1 MRSWLRTTIERLI
14 AVALCGGVVVYLQ
27 WPQVWADVTAR
38 VHHMFKELFAAVS
51 VASSPAI
58 HHRQCRAEYGLD
70 VMVDADLQPH
80 VLEATLSP
88 DTARANKYTPT
99 YTNDVFGTLFLGETH
114 NFKRLL

>member
-1 MRSWLRTTIERLI
+1 
-14 AVALCGGVVVYLQ
+14 
-27 WPQVWADVTAR
+27 
-38 VHHMFKELFAAVS
+38 MFKELFAAVS

-88 DTARANKYTPT
+88 DTDRANKYTPT